1 MKKSRLV
8 YPLFLLFLSSCASI
22 NSVSLT
28 PIPAE
33 RSNQVKTQKSK
44 LIFLAFNFDND
55 FVDETVE
62 DLKRQCP
69 KGKISGLLTKDE
81 NINYFLFFV
90 WKKQITATGFCV
102 PVASLGNNKKRVSG
116 SVNQKGNQNFES
128 ELF

>member
-69 KGKISGLLTKDE
+69 QGKISGLLTKDE